1 MSVRLQIAELTPAA
15 FAPFGRVIQRPGR
28 TVDASGPG
36 WQWWAE
42 TMLLATDGRPFGV
55 GYLDLQPAALR
66 FDWAE
71 RHISTPEMLVP
82 LSSAC
87 LVYAGPA
94 EPREPAGQLPP
105 LDSFRVFRVRPGTGV
120 VLNPGV
126 WHGAPLAEGA
136 ATQVMCLILQHT
148 GRDDVTLVRFPD
160 QAVAIEG

>member
-1 MSVRLQIAELTPAA
+1 MSVRLRIAELTPQA
-15 FAPFGRVIQRPGR
+15 FAPFGRVIQRPVRAVDGSGR
-28 TVDASGPG
+28 G

-71 RHISTPEMLVP
+71 RHFRTAEMLVP
-82 LSSAC
+82 LSAAC

-94 EPREPAGQLPP
+94 EPGEPADRLPP
-105 LDSFRVFRVRPGTGV
+105 LETFRVFRVSPGAGV

-136 ATQVMCLILQHT
+136 ATQVLCLILQHT
-148 GRDDVTLVRFPD
+148 GRDDVTLARFPG